1 MSSSA
6 PADAQSDAAQPLFEP
21 SDRPGRRAI
30 ADWTL
35 RQLYDLIFS
44 GELASGDVLVEA
56 ALTKRLGVSRSP
68 LREALRQLELD
79 RLVTPDEVN
88 GRRIVTAFGID
99 DVAELYT
106 VRAALESLAARSAA
120 ERIGDDDLAELR
132 RLQGQMESVA
142 AEARPWQPRDFEPD
156 FRFHELI
163 ARVSKMPRLQGQLS
177 TLWIQTW
184 ALLQQLNA
192 AGIYP
197 DQTEDVMAFTQHHE
211 IIAALAARDAQL
223 ASAAVERH
231 LTERRDHL
239 IAAVRQHGGLPNQTS
254 TER

>member
-1 MSSSA
+1 MASTVPPETSQ
-6 PADAQSDAAQPLFEP
+6 PAFEP

-35 RQLYDLIFS
+35 RKLYDLIFS
-44 GELASGDVLVEA
+44 GELASGDVLLEA

-88 GRRIVTAFGID
+88 GRRFVTAFGIN
-99 DVAELYT
+99 DVVELYT
-106 VRAALESLAARSAA
+106 VRSALESLAARTAA
-120 ERIGDDDLAELR
+120 ARIRDADLAELR
-132 RLQGQMESVA
+132 RLQELMESAA
-142 AEARPWQPRDFEPD
+142 AEARPWEPRDFEPD

-163 ARVSKMPRLQGQLS
+163 AQVSNMPRLQGHLS

-197 DQTEDVMAFTQHHE
+197 DKTEDVLAFQQHHE
-211 IIAALAARDAQL
+211 IVAALAARDAEL
-223 ASAAVERH
+223 ASAAVEHH
-231 LTERRDHL
+231 LTERRDRL
-239 IAAVRQHGGLPNQTS
+239 IEAVQQHGGLPNQTS
-254 TER
+254 TAQ

>member
-1 MSSSA
+1 MSSTA
-6 PADAQSDAAQPLFEP
+6 PSEASQQTAFEP

-35 RQLYDLIFS
+35 RKLYELIFS

-56 ALTKRLGVSRSP
+56 SLTQRLGVSRSP

-106 VRAALESLAARSAA
+106 VRAALESLAAGKAA
-120 ERIGDDDLAELR
+120 ARIGDADLAELR
-132 RLQGQMESVA
+132 RLQGEMESA
-142 AEARPWQPRDFEPD
+142 ASEARPWEPRDFEHD

-163 ARVSKMPRLQGQLS
+163 ARVSSMPRLQGQLS

-197 DQTEDVMAFTQHHE
+197 DQTEDVMAFKQHHE
-211 IIAALAARDAQL
+211 IIAALEARDAEL
-223 ASAAVERH
+223 AAAAVEGH

-239 IAAVRQHGGLPNQTS
+239 IDAVQRHGGLPSQTS
-254 TER
+254 RAQ